1 MANTTIRIK
10 HSGSS
15 GNVPSTLQPGEL
27 AINFG
32 DGKLYYGN
40 NTNHVIQLDTVTEPS
55 GLDGEIQFNSLGSFG
70 ASSDLSF
77 NVSTKTL
84 NTHKIYAA
92 SDIDSDGTVFG
103 NLLKSTQ
110 SSGDEGGQ
118 IDLAI
123 PASNTTLSGDV
134 AIDIWRNRLRIFET
148 TGTNRG
154 VYIDLSTA
162 SSGVGTNLLANE
174 AVSYTV
180 NNTSVLEATT
190 ITTSS
195 VSQVTL
201 DSWSS
206 ATYRSAKYFV
216 QMTSGSEYNVI
227 ELSMV
232 HDGAN
237 VYLTQYG
244 EIKTTANS
252 LGTFDASISTGTLSV
267 LFTPTFSSTT
277 VKASVTL
284 IPV

>member
-70 ASSDLSF
+70 ASSGLKY
-77 NVSTKTL
+77 NTST
-84 NTHKIYAA
+84 
-92 SDIDSDGTVFG
+92 S
-103 NLLKSTQ
+103 
-110 SSGDEGGQ
+110 
-118 IDLAI
+118 
-123 PASNTTLSGDV
+123 TLSTD
-134 AIDIWRNRLRIFET
+134 RISVNTNAFLET
-148 TGTNRG
+148 T
-154 VYIDLSTA
+154 S
-162 SSGVGTNLLANE
+162 
-174 AVSYTV
+174 
-180 NNTSVLEATT
+180 
-190 ITTSS
+190 ITTSN
-195 VSQVTL
+195 VSQITFN
-201 DSWSS
+201 SWSS
-206 ATYRSAKYFV
+206 TTYRSAKYFV
-216 QMTSGSEYNVI
+216 QMTSGSDYNVI